1 MGIQGLTRLISD
13 NAPHAIKEHKLEN
26 YFGRKIAIDASMS
39 IYQFLIAVRQAGGE
53 GQLTNEAGE
62 VTSHL
67 TGMFYRTIRL
77 MENGIK
83 PVFVF
88 DGKPPT
94 MKGGQLAKRKERQQ
108 AAEAELTKLTEEG
121 GAAEDIERQ
130 QKRLVRASREQ
141 SEEVKT
147 LLRLMGVPV
156 LDAPCEAEA
165 TCAAICK
172 AGLVYATGTEDMDA
186 LTFGTPILLRHLQKA
201 ESAKLPILEI
211 NLQAKRNSAQFG
223 RNSDAILAQFCAL
236 LPDAARTLLGLQAA
250 LVGLDLTYHQFVDL
264 CILLGCD
271 YCDSIKGIGPVNG
284 LKLIKQCGDLE
295 GVIAHC
301 EKKKIA
307 LPEPFPYAAQLWRN
321 YGALDHR
328 ALPGAIRRN
337 SARNSLTPQT
347 PLLSGTP
354 SRASSS
360 SRRRSPTRRR
370 PSASS
375 SGPTPTRRGCS
386 STCARRSSSTRS
398 ASRAGSS
405 ASRSARGRTRRCA
418 SSPSSAR
425 R

>member
-211 NLQAKRNSAQFG
+211 NLQAKRNSC
-223 RNSDAILAQFCAL
+223 AILAQF
-236 LPDAARTLLGLQAA
+236 
-250 LVGLDLTYHQFVDL
+250 
-264 CILLGCD
+264 
-271 YCDSIKGIGPVNG
+271 
-284 LKLIKQCGDLE
+284 
-295 GVIAHC
+295 
-301 EKKKIA
+301 
-307 LPEPFPYAAQLWRN
+307 
-321 YGALDHR
+321 
-328 ALPGAIRRN
+328 GAIRTQFGAILRT
-337 SARNSLTPQT
+337 SA
-347 PLLSGTP
+347 
-354 SRASSS
+354 
-360 SRRRSPTRRR
+360 
-370 PSASS
+370 
-375 SGPTPTRRGCS
+375 
-386 STCARRSSSTRS
+386 
-398 ASRAGSS
+398 
-405 ASRSARGRTRRCA
+405 
-418 SSPSSAR
+418 
-425 R
+425 

>member
-1 MGIQGLTRLISD
+1 MGIRGDAPISD

-165 TCAAICK
+165 TCAAICRPRVRDGHRGHGRAHVRHADPAPPPAEGRVGEAAHPRDQP
-172 AGLVYATGTEDMDA
+172 AGE
-186 LTFGTPILLRHLQKA
+186 
-201 ESAKLPILEI
+201 
-211 NLQAKRNSAQFG
+211 
-223 RNSDAILAQFCAL
+223 
-236 LPDAARTLLGLQAA
+236 
-250 LVGLDLTYHQFVDL
+250 
-264 CILLGCD
+264 
-271 YCDSIKGIGPVNG
+271 
-284 LKLIKQCGDLE
+284 
-295 GVIAHC
+295 AHSC
-301 EKKKIA
+301 
-307 LPEPFPYAAQLWRN
+307 
-321 YGALDHR
+321 
-328 ALPGAIRRN
+328 AIRRN
-337 SARNSLTPQT
+337 SGAP
-347 PLLSGTP
+347 
-354 SRASSS
+354 
-360 SRRRSPTRRR
+360 RRD
-370 PSASS
+370 SAHF
-375 SGPTPTRRGCS
+375 C
-386 STCARRSSSTRS
+386 
-398 ASRAGSS
+398 
-405 ASRSARGRTRRCA
+405 
-418 SSPSSAR
+418 
-425 R
+425 